1 MYKPGAKMPAWLQD
15 KSDDRSGKHE
25 SDNLHWVMFWLTRS
39 DPRAPFADFQDA
51 SSLQEGAGADNWD
64 GILDQSDPSVQHF
77 VGDRHKKDASM
88 TVKEMKKVMTENTE
102 VANVPKAE
110 AKSKSKAKARTGVP
124 RAPARVAMAELSDE
138 EDEDEEENQAP
149 VNARLAKATKAI
161 EAVGGADPLAE
172 VTS

>member
-102 VANVPKAE
+102 VANVPKAG
-110 AKSKSKAKARTGVP
+110 KSKAKARTGVP

>member
-88 TVKEMKKVMTENTE
+88 TVKEMGT
-102 VANVPKAE
+102 AWLSSRQFYVPSYTWWERCLQLRIHCRASFGSYLVSE
-110 AKSKSKAKARTGVP
+110 SSWRP
-124 RAPARVAMAELSDE
+124 RKR
-138 EDEDEEENQAP
+138 
-149 VNARLAKATKAI
+149 
-161 EAVGGADPLAE
+161 
-172 VTS
+172 